1 MKMLKLRALGKTV
14 YYDERSTFFSLGEFG
29 QGEIQSFPPI
39 PPIEELIA
47 ASKPTAYTFCV
58 DVSDSCNLRCDYCF
72 NKTKTG
78 KTIDAATAIAYLE
91 VMFHKYDSGEK
102 YFVDMSG
109 KGEPLLALKTVL
121 EIARW
126 CRRKQ
131 DEIRK
136 EVLPQFVCNG
146 TLLSPL
152 VAEVLQNEGILFGVS
167 LDGNR
172 EVHDSHRRDASG
184 RPTFDA
190 IINVVKSIRFRD
202 YVGCAA
208 TLTKDVF
215 PLVEAIDSLLPLFKT
230 ISFRPAR
237 GAYSFDETSGKL
249 WADQYE
255 LLGQRLLGDIRR
267 DDASVFLALMN
278 GEDYFGRYLVRAV
291 GFKRTITRCDASIS
305 RFALDIDGNIY
316 PCPACCDASIVAG
329 SFSSNGLVEAFSL
342 ETQAVRCLGC
352 GFKYFCGGECSV
364 NIMNGFRTAEVL
376 CRFRRKLITIAMVL
390 TETMR
395 QENPNMHG
403 RLERFC
409 EEKCRR
415 LRTDTELEKYM
426 ASYPGLSF
434 TQAKKLFDEKNKRY

>member
-1 MKMLKLRALGKTV
+1 MNMLKFRALGKTV
-14 YYDERSTFFSLGEFG
+14 YYDERSTFFSLDEPR
-29 QGEIQSFPPI
+29 QEEVQSFPPI

-72 NKTKTG
+72 NETKTG
-78 KTIDAATAIAYLE
+78 KTIDAATAISYLE
-91 VMFHKYDSGEK
+91 AMFHKYDSGEK

-146 TLLSPL
+146 TMLSPL

-167 LDGNR
+167 LDGNKQ
-172 EVHDSHRRDASG
+172 VHDSHRRDANG
-184 RPTFDA
+184 NPTFDA
-190 IINVVKSIRFRD
+190 IIDNVKSIRFRN

-215 PLVEAIDSLLPLFKT
+215 PLVEAIDSLLPIFKT

-237 GAYSFDETSGKL
+237 GAYAFDDSSGKL
-249 WADQYE
+249 WEDQYE
-255 LLGQRLLGDIRR
+255 RLGFRLLKDIERG
-267 DDASVFLALMN
+267 DASIFLALMN
-278 GEDYFGRYLVRAV
+278 GEDYFGRYLVRAI
-291 GFKRTITRCDASIS
+291 GFKRTIARCDASIS
-305 RFALDIDGNIY
+305 RFALDIDGKIY
-316 PCPACCDASIVAG
+316 PCPACCEAGLDVRSFVDGGLSAEFSI
-329 SFSSNGLVEAFSL
+329 EA
-342 ETQAVRCLGC
+342 QAKSCLGC
-352 GFKYFCGGECSV
+352 NIKYFCGGECPI
-364 NIMNGFRTAEVL
+364 NATHALGNEDAL

-390 TETMR
+390 SET
-395 QENPNMHG
+395 
-403 RLERFC
+403 
-409 EEKCRR
+409 
-415 LRTDTELEKYM
+415 LRTTNTKLYDSLTVFCDEKILRQKANPKLAVFLNAHRNM
-426 ASYPGLSF
+426 SF
-434 TQAKKLFDEKNKRY
+434 TKAKAAFDKEYPSY